1 MHYPRLNNSTRE
13 NAKYH
18 PFPFIN
24 KETEI
29 NGSQYLT
36 KFTRQGAASSTL
48 ILHWEL
54 FWLHSAAFLRNL
66 KSAMIGN
73 GISIWEQR
81 PWKLCSIFGHQIHL
95 FTQQTQWCK
104 VSSLISV
111 WPATLQ
117 LWTIN
122 LQASDPTV
130 SDQLWAHRT
139 SLNFVNHSKL
149 CNFFLKSYPLF
160 YCCLCPAGIFSDLW
174 ILGRQRAELPKWH
187 RGKESL

>member
-1 MHYPRLNNSTRE
+1 
-13 NAKYH
+13 
-18 PFPFIN
+18 
-24 KETEI
+24 
-29 NGSQYLT
+29 
-36 KFTRQGAASSTL
+36 
-48 ILHWEL
+48 
-54 FWLHSAAFLRNL
+54 
-66 KSAMIGN
+66 MIGN

-174 ILGRQRAELPKWH
+174 ILGRQRAGLPKWH
-187 RGKESL
+187 RGKESLLCRRWGFNHWVRRNPGGGQGNPLQYSCLENPMDRQAWRVMVHRVAKSQTRLKQLSTHKHTMDYCSAI